1 MKYRD
6 LIIIFL
12 FIVFILSLAFALGV
26 NTSIWYVPIILFAVL
41 IYSYYKLYIEK

>member
-12 FIVFILSLAFALGV
+12 FIVFILSLAFTLGV
-26 NTSIWYVPIILFAVL
+26 NNSVWYISVILFVVL
-41 IYSYYKLYIEK
+41 VYTFYKLDLEK